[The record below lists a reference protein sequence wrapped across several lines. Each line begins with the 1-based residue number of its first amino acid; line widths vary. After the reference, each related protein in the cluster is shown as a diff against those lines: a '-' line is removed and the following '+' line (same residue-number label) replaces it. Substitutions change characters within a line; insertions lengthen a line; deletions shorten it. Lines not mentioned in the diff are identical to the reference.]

1 MSVCLNYRGRHFC
14 LEAWTI
20 ALACIF
26 ILGALAL
33 GLSMRPVST
42 PTASEFV
49 QVSEAP
55 LEVAPITPEVTIPKS
70 MEPLGFVEER
80 HMDDEL
86 VLTAVTV
93 GGSERVVEAQHMGA
107 AVEDD
112 LRMENPDIAASYG
125 LLWPY

>member
-26 ILGALAL
+26 VLGALAL

-55 LEVAPITPEVTIPKS
+55 LEAAPITPEVTLPRS
-70 MEPLGFVEER
+70 MDPLGFVDER
-80 HMDDEL
+80 HVDDEL
-86 VLTAVTV
+86 VLTAVAV
-93 GGSERVVEAQHMGA
+93 GASEKVVEPQHMGT

>member
-1 MSVCLNYRGRHFC
+1 MNYRGRHFC
-14 LEAWTI
+14 METWTI

-26 ILGALAL
+26 VLGALAL

-42 PTASEFV
+42 PTVSEFV

-55 LEVAPITPEVTIPKS
+55 LEAAPITPEITLLGEVQLAPVTEGLEAEMLAVPEVVPE
-70 MEPLGFVEER
+70 MEISKP
-80 HMDDEL
+80 
-86 VLTAVTV
+86 
-93 GGSERVVEAQHMGA
+93 VVVSQPEAA